1 VHPLTLV
8 SSRYKAPSR
17 IRHPQVEPGDEEKVE
32 PGDKENG
39 GSCDRL
45 TQLEQV
51 EAKQSQIQGYSG
63 LARLHSA
70 QNQLNLRSYH

>member
-1 VHPLTLV
+1 MHPLTLV

-17 IRHPQVEPGDEEKVE
+17 IRHPQVEPGD
-32 PGDKENG
+32 KENV

-51 EAKQSQIQGYSG
+51 EAKQNQIQGYSG
-63 LARLHSA
+63 LARLRSA
-70 QNQLNLRSYH
+70 QNQLNLKSYH